1 MVVDDKQELF
11 LSSKYQGGGERRRV
25 AVIFPRGLAVRCS
38 HFRSLA
44 PPGRRSWSCLHR
56 PLLQHLRPLP
66 DGEPDPRPMVYC
78 RGEDLP
84 RLVQAAA
91 SIEQVIDFGAVFGRF
106 LDLIEIAVIRD

>member
-1 MVVDDKQELF
+1 MSLLF
-11 LSSKYQGGGERRRV
+11 FRV
-25 AVIFPRGLAVRCS
+25 GWRFGAP

-91 SIEQVIDFGAVFGRF
+91 SIEQVIDFGAVFGPF